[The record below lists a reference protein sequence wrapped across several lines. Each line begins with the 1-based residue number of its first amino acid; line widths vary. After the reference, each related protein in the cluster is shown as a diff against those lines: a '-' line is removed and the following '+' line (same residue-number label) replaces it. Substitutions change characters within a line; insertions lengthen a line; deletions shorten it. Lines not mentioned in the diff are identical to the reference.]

1 MEKNYKDDLILGLE
15 KINVEYDDEKIKKC
29 LAYINFLLAYN
40 QKINLTA
47 IKNPHEIILKHFL
60 DSLAILNFIEIKN
73 FKVIDIGTG
82 AGFPGV
88 PIKIFCPE
96 IELTLWDS
104 IEKKIKFLSLLK
116 NELGLQKVNCINTRA
131 EDFVKKNNERE
142 NYDLC
147 VSRAVA
153 KLNVLSE
160 ICLPFV
166 KLNGFFVAY
175 KGFEIEDEFSKAKN
189 CIKKLGGGKINIKD
203 VNIFDNENKNFIR
216 HKLIF
221 VTKLFH
227 SESKFPRDYVK
238 ILKKPL

>member
-1 MEKNYKDDLILGLE
+1 M
-15 KINVEYDDEKIKKC
+15 
-29 LAYINFLLAYN
+29 
-40 QKINLTA
+40 
-47 IKNPHEIILKHFL
+47 
-60 DSLAILNFIEIKN
+60 
-73 FKVIDIGTG
+73 
-82 AGFPGV
+82 
-88 PIKIFCPE
+88 
-96 IELTLWDS
+96 
-104 IEKKIKFLSLLK
+104 
-116 NELGLQKVNCINTRA
+116 
-131 EDFVKKNNERE
+131 
-142 NYDLC
+142 C

-175 KGFEIEDEFSKAKN
+175 KGFEIEDELSKAKN

-203 VNIFDNENKNFIR
+203 VNIFDDENKNFIR

>member
-1 MEKNYKDDLILGLE
+1 MHIMN
-15 KINVEYDDEKIKKC
+15 
-29 LAYINFLLAYN
+29 
-40 QKINLTA
+40 
-47 IKNPHEIILKHFL
+47 
-60 DSLAILNFIEIKN
+60 
-73 FKVIDIGTG
+73 
-82 AGFPGV
+82 
-88 PIKIFCPE
+88 IFCPE
-96 IELTLWDS
+96 IELTLLDS